1 MDDFGLPPSQF
12 HLTRSGR
19 ERADELIEAGWFASQ
34 PATAK
39 FGFAVALR
47 EGIDL
52 QSLPIL
58 DKLGSDHGG
67 GTHSLSAVD
76 PDYEMDRILR
86 TLMPEC
92 ATASR
97 KDTYNV
103 IMRVSD
109 LGIQMLFD
117 SYSAGNKITTFID

>member
-19 ERADELIEAGWFASQ
+19 ERADELIKAGWFASQ
-34 PATAK
+34 PAAAK

-47 EGIDL
+47 NGFDL
-52 QSLPIL
+52 DALPVL

-86 TLMPEC
+86 TLVPEY

-97 KDTYNV
+97 KDTYNL
-103 IMRVSD
+103 IMKVSD
-109 LGIQMLFD
+109 LGLQTLYD
-117 SYSAGNKITTFID
+117 SYSSGNKITTFID